1 MRKLTRRD
9 CVRAC
14 TGFAA
19 LAAMPDLLFPTR
31 PRDRQ
36 WHKPVKR

>member
-1 MRKLTRRD
+1 MTKLTRRD
-9 CVRAC
+9 FVRTC

-19 LAAMPDLLFPTR
+19 LAAMPNLQFPTR

-36 WHKPVKR
+36 WHKPLNR